1 MTSLIYYEMFSHTNL
16 SGDRS
21 IVIFIID
28 CECLL
33 QYLQVL
39 CSERVQDPLSVRVT
53 RIDGKKK
60 KATLET
66 RMNFYVKIENEC
78 NLDWCRPMLTCKTS
92 NNLDTFLVANSNSS
106 LYGDWSLSQSVSHV
120 TLQKC
125 ARYLQIRICN

>member
-66 RMNFYVKIENEC
+66 RMNFYVKIEIKC
-78 NLDWCRPMLTCKTS
+78 DL
-92 NNLDTFLVANSNSS
+92 
-106 LYGDWSLSQSVSHV
+106 VSHV
-120 TLQKC
+120 
-125 ARYLQIRICN
+125 NM